1 MERAA
6 KSSPYFIAR
15 KGTKHMWNMY
25 WFPRAH
31 NEKGNNLETLEVF
44 VDHVIYRNE
53 SNGYCVLSAD
63 YEEEE
68 LIVTGIFQGDVQGA
82 MLRVTGKME
91 YNANYGEQ
99 FKMQQYE
106 IIEPTDAESIR
117 STEHRTYIVQTTN
130 IVQHYYQ
137 RQFFNLFKLFGT
149 DTVQFCYFQFTH
161 TSFLLLCSCPQ
172 R

>member
-117 STEHRTYIVQTTN
+117 RYLGSGAIKGIGESLAGRIVK
-130 IVQHYYQ
+130 
-137 RQFFNLFKLFGT
+137 RFG
-149 DTVQFCYFQFTH
+149 DDSLRIIEEEPERLAEVK
-161 TSFLLLCSCPQ
+161 
-172 R
+172 

>member
-1 MERAA
+1 
-6 KSSPYFIAR
+6 
-15 KGTKHMWNMY
+15 MWNMY
-25 WFPRAH
+25 WFPRAY
-31 NEKGNNLETLEVF
+31 NEEGNNLETLEVF

-117 STEHRTYIVQTTN
+117 RYLGSGAIKGIGESLAGRIVKRFGDDRFTRPTECGCMVFCRKIR
-130 IVQHYYQ
+130 IRWQ
-137 RQFFNLFKLFGT
+137 RISMVSGFEW
-149 DTVQFCYFQFTH
+149 
-161 TSFLLLCSCPQ
+161 
-172 R
+172 